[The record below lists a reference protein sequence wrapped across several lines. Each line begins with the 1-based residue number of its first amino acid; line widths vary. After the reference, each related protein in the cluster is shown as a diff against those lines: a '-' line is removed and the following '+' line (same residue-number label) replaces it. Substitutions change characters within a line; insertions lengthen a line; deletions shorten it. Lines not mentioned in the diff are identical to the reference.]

1 MRRLVTPRATA
12 GDPWTHAHRIERQLG
27 AWAALSLVSAA
38 ALAWAARAWPEPP
51 AITLG
56 AVALQFAVWGAIDG
70 AIAALGARD
79 RRRRLARG
87 EAADAAATAAFG
99 ARLRRLLRLNAGLD
113 VGYLAVGVALV
124 LLWRTPAGLGHGLG
138 VLVQGG
144 FLLLFDAW
152 HGWRQVGYSGG
163 PDRGPPTHPG

>member
-1 MRRLVTPRATA
+1 MRRLVTTRAPA
-12 GDPWTHAHRIERQLG
+12 SDPWTHARRIERQLG
-27 AWAALSLVSAA
+27 TWAALSLVSAA
-38 ALAWAARAWPEPP
+38 ALAWAARAWSEPLSV
-51 AITLG
+51 TLG

-70 AIAALGARD
+70 AIAAFGARD

-87 EAADAAATAAFG
+87 EAADATATAAFG

-113 VGYLAVGVALV
+113 VGYLAVGLALV
-124 LLWRTPAGLGHGLG
+124 LLWRTPAGLGHGVG

-152 HGWRQVGYSGG
+152 HGWRRVGYAGDPG
-163 PDRGPPTHPG
+163 RGPAVDPR